1 MNHLRR
7 ELAPLTAR
15 AWQLLEET
23 ATQALRPA
31 LAARRLVEVTGPHG
45 WTHSA
50 ASLGRTTLLAVEP
63 TAGVRAR
70 LRVVQ
75 PLVELRAGFRVR
87 FEVLEDAERG
97 DEGADLGELEGAARQ
112 LALAENLCVFH
123 GYDQAGIT
131 GLAQASPHEPIA
143 LGDNR
148 DVYPRQVARAVA
160 TLRRAGVDGPYAL
173 ALGPDAYT
181 GVVETAEHGAGVL
194 LLDHLRQILGG
205 PVVWAPGV
213 EGGVVVSTRG
223 GDFRLELGTDLSL
236 GYARHDEEAV
246 HLYLEESCTFTV
258 TGPEAAVALSA

>member
-7 ELAPLTAR
+7 ELAPVTAR

-23 ATQALRPA
+23 AAAALRPA

-45 WTHSA
+45 WTHA
-50 ASLGRTTLLAVEP
+50 AATLGRTELLAVEP
-63 TAGVRAR
+63 AAGVRAR
-70 LRVVQ
+70 RRVVQ
-75 PLVELRAGFRVR
+75 PVVELRAGFRLL
-87 FEVLEDAERG
+87 FDTLDDAERG
-97 DEGADLGELEGAARQ
+97 DEAADLDDLEGAARQ

-131 GLAQASPHEPIA
+131 GIAQASPHEPIP
-143 LGDNR
+143 LGEDR
-148 DVYPRQVARAVA
+148 EGYPRHVARAVA

-181 GVVETAEHGAGVL
+181 AVVETAERNAGVL
-194 LLDHLRQILGG
+194 LLDHLGRILDG

-213 EGGVVVSTRG
+213 EGGVVLSRRG

-236 GYARHDEEAV
+236 GYARHDDDAV
-246 HLYLEESCTFTV
+246 HLYLEESCTFVV
-258 TGPEAAVALSA
+258 TGPEAAVALPA